1 MLKLKQIL
9 CSIFI
14 VSSLFSYSV
23 LWAQESGK
31 VNVASGQISLKNL
44 IQEIEKQTDYTFVFD
59 NSIPLSLV
67 VSIKGGSENIQV
79 LLRQALGKSD
89 IKYEIVSKQI
99 ILRKDP
105 EKSERLITG
114 TVKDEHGE
122 AVIGASVKVKNSTVG
137 TITDMDGNFS
147 LQVPGNAEVEISFV
161 GCMSQQVKVGN
172 KKNLQI
178 TLKEDAQNLEEVVV
192 IGYGTQ
198 KKKDLTSA
206 IATISTKELS
216 NQTVSNAVAAI
227 QGRLSGVQ
235 VTNSGSPGSSP
246 SIRIRGTGSV
256 HSANPIYV
264 VDGMIVDDISYL
276 GPNDIESM
284 SVLKDASASAI
295 YGVRAAN
302 GVIMVSTKRG
312 AQTGKIKVDLNAYVG
327 IKKPSHIHEM
337 VSGPEYVT
345 LYNEYMKY
353 TDNEQGMIDPAN
365 FTYSND
371 WFREVLTNSFTCNED
386 ITIRGGNDRS
396 IFSVGVN
403 HLKENGLVE
412 SDHYEKLGLRANYE
426 FKINKA
432 VTTGLNLVV
441 SSTKANPISGGLLSS
456 VYKTVP
462 LLPTREQNGGEFA
475 NPENV
480 NGFDTMGNNPEATLF
495 YNHQWQNTIKALISG
510 FVDVKLFDSVTLR
523 STLGFNPS
531 YGSGVNYAPKYE
543 ISSRQKHATNDLSK
557 SSSNN
562 MSLSWDN
569 TLTYEKVFAQAHSLK
584 IMVGYSYREAKTNS
598 LTGSAED
605 IIDIPDINQSYLFLT
620 IGKGSKY
627 TMKVSDSGS
636 RIVQI
641 GYLGRVTYDYKHR
654 YLLNATLR
662 SDASSKFPSHNRRGY
677 FPSVGLG
684 WVISEEAFMKNSGID
699 FMKLRVGWGL
709 LGNDNIPSNLY
720 QLSTSKG
727 TSIIFGPDQNS
738 GLGSGVSSAVTVN
751 KQFNPDLRWEVVDE
765 TNVGLDINFFNNR
778 LATSLDW
785 YYKLTK
791 DAIFATTALGS
802 SGLSSSGVWGNFA
815 NILNTGFEFSASWND
830 RIGDFSYNIGANFT
844 YNKNKVKKISAAGAS
859 YYDKGDD
866 TNNIKP
872 LTRTRI
878 GHAVG
883 EFFGYK
889 AIGVFQNQE
898 QIDKTPHMNNTKPGM
913 LIFEDVNGDG
923 TIDAS
928 DRTALGNPNPPFIYG
943 FNLGGSYKDFDL
955 NIFCQG
961 VAGNKI
967 YNENRALMTVVRNYD
982 KDFYDHRWTGEGTSN
997 TYPSVVYSA
1006 GDARTPNSFFV
1017 ESGSYFRIKSIQF
1030 GYSLPKSALSKL
1042 HIEKLRLYLNA
1053 ENPVT
1058 FFKYNGFSPEVSS
1071 SDPLMTGVNNGAYPL
1086 SSVYSFGINVTF

>member
-14 VSSLFSYSV
+14 VGSLFSYSV

-216 NQTVSNAVAAI
+216 NQTVSNAVAAM

-337 VSGPEYVT
+337 VSGQEYVT

-403 HLKENGLVE
+403 HLKENG
-412 SDHYEKLGLRANYE
+412 
-426 FKINKA
+426 FC
-432 VTTGLNLVV
+432 
-441 SSTKANPISGGLLSS
+441 LL
-456 VYKTVP
+456 
-462 LLPTREQNGGEFA
+462 
-475 NPENV
+475 
-480 NGFDTMGNNPEATLF
+480 
-495 YNHQWQNTIKALISG
+495 
-510 FVDVKLFDSVTLR
+510 
-523 STLGFNPS
+523 
-531 YGSGVNYAPKYE
+531 
-543 ISSRQKHATNDLSK
+543 
-557 SSSNN
+557 
-562 MSLSWDN
+562 
-569 TLTYEKVFAQAHSLK
+569 
-584 IMVGYSYREAKTNS
+584 
-598 LTGSAED
+598 
-605 IIDIPDINQSYLFLT
+605 
-620 IGKGSKY
+620 Y
-627 TMKVSDSGS
+627 T
-636 RIVQI
+636 
-641 GYLGRVTYDYKHR
+641 
-654 YLLNATLR
+654 
-662 SDASSKFPSHNRRGY
+662 SDA
-677 FPSVGLG
+677 
-684 WVISEEAFMKNSGID
+684 A
-699 FMKLRVGWGL
+699 
-709 LGNDNIPSNLY
+709 
-720 QLSTSKG
+720 
-727 TSIIFGPDQNS
+727 
-738 GLGSGVSSAVTVN
+738 
-751 KQFNPDLRWEVVDE
+751 DE
-765 TNVGLDINFFNNR
+765 
-778 LATSLDW
+778 
-785 YYKLTK
+785 
-791 DAIFATTALGS
+791 
-802 SGLSSSGVWGNFA
+802 
-815 NILNTGFEFSASWND
+815 
-830 RIGDFSYNIGANFT
+830 
-844 YNKNKVKKISAAGAS
+844 
-859 YYDKGDD
+859 
-866 TNNIKP
+866 
-872 LTRTRI
+872 
-878 GHAVG
+878 
-883 EFFGYK
+883 
-889 AIGVFQNQE
+889 
-898 QIDKTPHMNNTKPGM
+898 
-913 LIFEDVNGDG
+913 
-923 TIDAS
+923 
-928 DRTALGNPNPPFIYG
+928 
-943 FNLGGSYKDFDL
+943 
-955 NIFCQG
+955 
-961 VAGNKI
+961 
-967 YNENRALMTVVRNYD
+967 
-982 KDFYDHRWTGEGTSN
+982 
-997 TYPSVVYSA
+997 
-1006 GDARTPNSFFV
+1006 
-1017 ESGSYFRIKSIQF
+1017 
-1030 GYSLPKSALSKL
+1030 
-1042 HIEKLRLYLNA
+1042 
-1053 ENPVT
+1053 
-1058 FFKYNGFSPEVSS
+1058 
-1071 SDPLMTGVNNGAYPL
+1071 
-1086 SSVYSFGINVTF
+1086 